1 MSSMGY
7 TRREVEE
14 ALKLNKY
21 DDIMATYLL
30 LFKKSSEVGV
40 SEHLSIATSASVLFD
55 AVNSLCYSLF

>member
-30 LFKKSSEVGV
+30 LFKKSSEVHVAGICLSLLLLV
-40 SEHLSIATSASVLFD
+40 SRPSQ
-55 AVNSLCYSLF
+55 